1 MWLPRCAL
9 ISLLFLGVSCAA
21 EPNNESEKPLLQS
34 GLEGIDLSH
43 HNGVV
48 DWNAL
53 SGEGIE
59 FIYLKATEGRDWKDP
74 FFQQHWHDALR
85 NGYYTGAY
93 HFYLLCKPGRAQA
106 DNFIQSVG
114 VRSDTLPPAVDL
126 EYAENCADEVD
137 REFILAELEIYLDAV
152 EAEYGQRPVI
162 YTTPDFYADWVAG
175 NLEDYPIWLRSLSG
189 PPVIN
194 AAIWQYDM
202 RGELAGIKGP
212 VDRNRVP

>member
-1 MWLPRCAL
+1 
-9 ISLLFLGVSCAA
+9 
-21 EPNNESEKPLLQS
+21 
-34 GLEGIDLSH
+34 
-43 HNGVV
+43 
-48 DWNAL
+48 
-53 SGEGIE
+53 
-59 FIYLKATEGRDWKDP
+59 
-74 FFQQHWHDALR
+74 
-85 NGYYTGAY
+85 
-93 HFYLLCKPGRAQA
+93 
-106 DNFIQSVG
+106 
-114 VRSDTLPPAVDL
+114 
-126 EYAENCADEVD
+126 
-137 REFILAELEIYLDAV
+137 EIYLDAV